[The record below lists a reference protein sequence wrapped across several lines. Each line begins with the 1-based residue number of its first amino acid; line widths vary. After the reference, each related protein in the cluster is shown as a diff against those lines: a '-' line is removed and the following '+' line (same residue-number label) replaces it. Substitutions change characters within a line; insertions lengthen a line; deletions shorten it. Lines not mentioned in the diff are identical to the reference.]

1 MAAKRPPSSTET
13 LPSGATVEFW
23 DEIGLDGLPQ
33 QRRYR
38 VDGERLP
45 SISTVSG
52 SFDKPALMPA
62 AVKLQE
68 QAIIDLAASGVAIGK
83 LTQPELRS
91 KLRET
96 GTHYDSQWA
105 VARKRGDV
113 AHDVL
118 LRQFIRDG
126 EVPDLAAFGDDQR
139 NWIAAGMKFVLER
152 CPEPLQVEYM
162 VASTEHGFAG
172 RADLAAIADDFLTAI
187 DLKTVSRWYYE
198 KDREGNVRIGPDG
211 EPVKLP
217 PWDENLLALAGYE
230 IARVESG
237 YIATDRRWIVRL
249 GPDGEYDVY
258 ESTKD
263 PEDFLAALRA
273 YATKGR
279 GASPVAESKAR
290 VAA

>member
-1 MAAKRPPSSTET
+1 MPKKPPNSTEV
-13 LPSGATVEFW
+13 LPNGVTVEFW
-23 DEIGLDGLPQ
+23 DSIGLDGLPA

-45 SISTVSG
+45 SISTVAG
-52 SFDKPALMPA
+52 SFDKPLLMPA

-83 LTQPELRS
+83 MTQPELRS
-91 KLRET
+91 ALRAR
-96 GTHYDSQWA
+96 GTHYDDQWG
-105 VARKRGDV
+105 VARTRGDV

-126 EVPDLAAFGDDQR
+126 EVPDLAAFGEDQR
-139 NWIAAGMKFVLER
+139 NWIAAGMKFVLEHQ
-152 CPEPLQVEYM
+152 PDPLAVEYM

-172 RADLAAIADDFLTAI
+172 RADLAALVGELLTAV
-187 DLKTVSRWYYE
+187 DLKTVSRWHYE
-198 KDREGNVRIGPDG
+198 KERDGSVKIGDDG
-211 EPVKLP
+211 LPVKLP
-217 PWDENLLALAGYE
+217 PFDENLLALTGYE

-258 ESTKD
+258 ESTKE

-273 YATKGR
+273 YVTKGR
-279 GASPVAESKAR
+279 GGRSVTTAGVPA
-290 VAA
+290 